1 MTEAIATESI
11 VEEIKYLLLHFFL
24 FVYVEMLHAQNLL
37 LFFKKWLLNT
47 DIAYDLYYSLSCIS
61 LNMGEGLK
69 LTTKPL
75 SFVLLLTSKSSSLT
89 LEIIYIK
96 WYLI

>member
-1 MTEAIATESI
+1 MQ
-11 VEEIKYLLLHFFL
+11 
-24 FVYVEMLHAQNLL
+24 HAQNLL
-37 LFFKKWLLNT
+37 LFFKKWLLLDT
-47 DIAYDLYYSLSCIS
+47 DIAYDLYYSFSCIS